1 MAGLNV
7 LPERQG
13 SVRCRP
19 HRPMW
24 WGRPRRSPRGR
35 PRTARRW
42 PLRPGDVSWPT
53 VPQAKPE
60 MDAPSRP
67 ARLRPASGCWRG
79 PASPRLAAAQ
89 TTSLPSG
96 RPRVVDVNRVSEPEG
111 RVHWAASPDVVR
123 QFPSKPGARGPRAGR
138 RSPLRPRGASWA
150 TVPQA
155 APKMDTSSPPAGVS
169 HRLEAGDGLRHS
181 ARPAQTH
188 PSAGS
193 AAGRADVELLTRTGG
208 AGSFVGQVAPCGV
221 TASVTARC
229 GTKDL
234 SRPRPPRSWAPSP
247 TAAGRPS
254 RQPGASSRADRRR

>member
-1 MAGLNV
+1 M
-7 LPERQG
+7 
-13 SVRCRP
+13 
-19 HRPMW
+19 
-24 WGRPRRSPRGR
+24 
-35 PRTARRW
+35 
-42 PLRPGDVSWPT
+42 
-53 VPQAKPE
+53 
-60 MDAPSRP
+60 
-67 ARLRPASGCWRG
+67 
-79 PASPRLAAAQ
+79 
-89 TTSLPSG
+89 
-96 RPRVVDVNRVSEPEG
+96 VDVNRVSEPEG
-111 RVHWAASPDVVR
+111 RVRWAASPDVVR

-169 HRLEAGDGLRHS
+169 HRLEAGDGLRHC

-221 TASVTARC
+221 TAFVTARC

-234 SRPRPPRSWAPSP
+234 SRPRPPVLGLLHQLLRADLRVNLARRLAPIGVGEASDVSEGLRHLAARAVRPTPRSDHPPVTGLEPRAR
-247 TAAGRPS
+247 AAGSSAVAGRIGRCGARP
-254 RQPGASSRADRRR
+254 RRPGA